1 MVTGSLADTTADTGA
16 GAPVFRVDSVS
27 YRYRETVA
35 LAGVS
40 LTIGAGERVA
50 LLGANGSG
58 KSTLLKML
66 DGLIFPDQGHI
77 RALGHELSAE
87 ALKDDGFSRMFRQQ
101 VGFVFQNS
109 DAQLFSPSVREE
121 IAFGPLHLGLSLEE
135 VGRRVDDTL
144 HIMGLEQL
152 ADRPPY
158 NLSGGEKKKVALAS
172 VLAISPDVFLFDE
185 PTAGLDPKTVS
196 FLERMVLQLS
206 DAGKTVVTATQD
218 LELARVIADRVLVL
232 GEDHRL
238 AGEGPPDEV
247 LTDRELLLSSNL
259 IHDHSHRHDERGL
272 EHIHPHSHLTDHGHQ
287 HG

>member
-1 MVTGSLADTTADTGA
+1 MVTVSLAESAPTGA
-16 GAPVFRVDSVS
+16 DVPAFRVDSVS
-27 YRYRETVA
+27 YRYRETVG

-40 LTIGAGERVA
+40 LCIESGERVA

-66 DGLIFPDQGHI
+66 DGLIFPDEGRIEAQ
-77 RALGHELSAE
+77 GHELSQS
-87 ALKDDGFSRMFRQQ
+87 ALKDDGFSRMFRQR

-121 IAFGPLHLGLSLEE
+121 IAFGPLHLGLPLEE

-152 ADRPPY
+152 ADRSPY

-196 FLERMVLQLS
+196 FLERMVLQLA

-218 LELARVIADRVLVL
+218 LELAGVIADRILVL

-238 AGEGPPDEV
+238 AGEGPAAEV
-247 LTDRELLLSSNL
+247 LADRQLLLGSNL
-259 IHDHSHRHDERGL
+259 VHDHSHRHEEEDL
-272 EHIHPHSHLTDHGHQ
+272 EHFHPHSHLADHGHE